1 MARASLSQV
10 CGWDPTAADRASAA
24 VVEADSAFAATQ
36 TRVARAVDTAM
47 AGWLGAAATAAA
59 VRALSSQLAANHI
72 GAALSEVADAFAEA
86 GALDRVCAL
95 VGHIRDEA
103 HDSGCRIAED
113 GTVTGPHSQIGDLAL
128 DFIFQAGFDATA
140 LALQARL
147 VPLLDTAG
155 EIDERVGARLA
166 TAAMALAELRA
177 DPSGGG
183 PSTRIS
189 GFLDGTALLPED
201 PKALGAL
208 WKSLGPADRDEL
220 FAADPLIGSRDGL
233 PALARDHYNRVV
245 LRKLRAVAVAEDRRL
260 IDRHPDWYRGRNLPT
275 SSGDWTRLRAWEA
288 ARAEALTRVAGY
300 EALEQQLGPV
310 LGGRLLLAVDTA
322 GHGAIA
328 LNNPDTAAN
337 VATFVPG
344 TGSPLT
350 AIGVGVRRV
359 RALLGAAERSDPAAR
374 TSVIAWYGY
383 DAPPDLAGALGDR
396 RADAGALALDRFESG
411 LRASHLGL
419 ASHQTVL
426 GHSYGSTVI
435 GAAASGA
442 NTLAADDVVLVGSPG
457 IEVDNVSELR
467 LMGIPAGHNSGHVY
481 ATADPA
487 DPVPVF
493 GQLVHGVNPVDR
505 EFRATV
511 FTSSGATLDLPVL
524 RALPFDVFSHGNYW
538 EPGNPGLRT
547 QGDVIAGRYRQ

>member
-10 CGWDPTAADRASAA
+10 RGWDPTAADRASAA
-24 VVEADSAFAATQ
+24 VVAADSAFGAAR
-36 TRVARAVDTAM
+36 TRVARAVDSAVD
-47 AGWLGAAATAAA
+47 GWRGAAATAAA
-59 VRALSSQLAANHI
+59 VRALESQLAANHI
-72 GAALSEVADAFAEA
+72 GAALIEVADALAEA

-95 VGHIRDEA
+95 IDRIRDEA
-103 HDSGCRIAED
+103 HATGCRIAED
-113 GTVTGPHSQIGDLAL
+113 GTVTAPRSQIGDLAL
-128 DFIFQAGFDATA
+128 DLIFQSGFDAQA

-155 EIDERVGARLA
+155 EIDERVGARLTAAA
-166 TAAMALAELRA
+166 TALAGLRA
-177 DPSGGG
+177 DPTGGG
-183 PSTRIS
+183 PSPRIRDL
-189 GFLDGTALLPED
+189 LDGTALLPED
-201 PKALGAL
+201 PIALGAL

-220 FAADPLIGSRDGL
+220 FAADPLIGVQDGL
-233 PALARDHYNRVV
+233 PALARDHYNRLTV
-245 LRKLRAVAVAEDRRL
+245 RALRAAAVAEDRRL
-260 IDRHPDWYRGRNLPT
+260 IARHPDWYRGANLPT
-275 SSGDWTRLRAWEA
+275 SSGDWTALRAWEA
-288 ARAEALTRVAGY
+288 ARAEVLTRVAGY
-300 EALEQQLGPV
+300 AALEEQLGPAP
-310 LGGRLLLAVDTA
+310 GGRLLLAVDTE

-350 AIGVGVRRV
+350 AVGVGIRRV
-359 RALLGAAERSDPAAR
+359 RALLGAAERSDPSAR

-383 DAPPDLAGALGDR
+383 DAPPDLAAALGDR
-396 RADAGALALDRFESG
+396 RARAGALALDRFESG

-442 NTLAADDVVLVGSPG
+442 HTLAADDVVLVGSPG

-467 LMGIPAGHNSGHVY
+467 LMGIPAGHNGAHVY

-511 FTSSGATLDLPVL
+511 FTSSGPTLGLPGL
-524 RALPFDVFSHGNYW
+524 RALPFDVLSHGNYW
-538 EPGNPGLRT
+538 EPGNPGLRA
-547 QGDVIAGRYRQ
+547 QGDIIAGRYRQ